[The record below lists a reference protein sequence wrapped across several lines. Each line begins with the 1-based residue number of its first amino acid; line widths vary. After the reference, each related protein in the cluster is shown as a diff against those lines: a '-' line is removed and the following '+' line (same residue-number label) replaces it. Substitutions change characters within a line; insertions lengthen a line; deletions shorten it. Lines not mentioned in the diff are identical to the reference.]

1 MPDRKYTYQIE
12 IDATQ
17 AKQQAAQLRAL
28 FERELGEIMA
38 GGKGSTAAGPAAPVQ
53 AMRKEI
59 EQISKI
65 DLTAPIDDLQ
75 AALRT
80 TQREINALAKEYD
93 RLTLSGTRDSKT
105 PAEAAR
111 YRSYVEEVRTRAGDD
126 AAAAIAS
133 TGQYLN
139 IGQRGA
145 EEATD
150 NEAAYLEFARDY
162 HNQQRDVTDK
172 QQRTIA
178 EKMEVAR
185 VEAQLYE
192 AQLQEAQTEKEI
204 ARRRMAAAESALGT
218 ADDADIMAILN
229 AGQEAQE
236 EMQRAADNERFLL
249 QQIAEANDKVA
260 DLAKQEAA
268 QLAEAER
275 AAARRTG
282 DIAGAVTG
290 GTTTTR
296 VQMTVTDASAAQAE
310 RLAAAYQEAAQS
322 SGQIAENTE
331 RISKAKIEEAR
342 GVRESA
348 RIAEAERAAG
358 EVAIRDAERRAA
370 VAAENAKS
378 LTLQKA
384 AQLEVSKTARLAAQQ
399 RASAEAAT
407 TATAKAEANQ
417 RIAIAR
423 YESNAKIE
431 AEKRATLAAKAEY
444 NRQTQEF
451 KREAAERTAAARAS
465 SGGKATGNGTIFG
478 MTPGMM
484 AGSALA
490 AVGVYSVDQ
499 VARATYESGRSGA
512 MLERQAQT
520 FRQVAQ
526 RVGVAADA
534 MIASIKKASKETITD
549 ADAMGLGAQVLAQKW
564 ASSSAD
570 IVGDTGRLVEASR
583 RLAQIYTDENGQM
596 LTTTEVFARLIKYVR
611 EGNKELVD
619 QFGISN
625 ARIAESLGITTKGLA
640 AAGGA
645 SDRFRGLIKVL
656 GEDMERLGPAMMTT
670 ADQFEQS
677 EARITAAKQRIDK
690 ALAGPVAGAA
700 EFGADFL
707 EGGQFALGGRDPALA
722 RSVMETDLEYATGA
736 QRQQMIELLD
746 LFDQTDQ
753 LTGKAAESAGYYKM
767 QLADLANQIR
777 YNTTSEAERAAT
789 MAGIQRSIDLLTS
802 GQDAYTRAMAITT
815 DEAIKQDARFL
826 ALVTTMGTYQRM
838 YEDGSISLEQYNRA
852 SGALAVTLFNLAS
865 AAGVL
870 APALA
875 GVNAQLGAAA
885 AEPGGSLQARLAQS
899 AAWRDFA
906 SNGYRPAG
914 LAGPLP
920 QDFGYGTPWA
930 ATQAG
935 RDAGLSWFGERAQDW
950 ANVDPYQREVELNQ
964 MRADADRK
972 AADAAAREWESAA
985 KSAQSEWERAAKA
998 AADAFKGA
1006 LEAVPGLFSTTSV
1019 TEEDMTL
1026 AKYGMYEEKADEYL
1040 RQLRDEVINKKD
1052 YAGVDIR
1059 DAASRLGIDPN
1070 LAPEAI
1076 LAKFEQAWANSSLFA
1091 GGANLDL
1098 INADAVKAG
1107 LAQQEA
1113 SKSGKEAILKFFGW
1127 EAADVEAA
1135 GAEVRGQFLGGFTGE
1150 GSAAPAAEGE
1160 QADFLTPIL
1169 DGMDAGL
1176 KAGDAAD
1183 RIYGIGGAIVGRLY
1197 AGFTDAANNLAW
1209 GKPILDSLAASVA
1222 PQVYDMLAEELTP

>member
-28 FERELGEIMA
+28 FERELGEIMT
-38 GGKGSTAAGPAAPVQ
+38 GGKGTAAGPAAPVQ

-111 YRSYVEEVRTRAGDD
+111 YRSYVEDVRTRAGDE

-150 NEAAYLEFARDY
+150 NEAAYLQFARDY

-204 ARRRMAAAESALGT
+204 ARRRMAEAEGALST
-218 ADDADIMAILN
+218 ADDDNIMAILN

-275 AAARRTG
+275 TAARRTG

-296 VQMTVTDASAAQAE
+296 LQMTVTDASAAQAE

-342 GVRESA
+342 GVKESA
-348 RIAEAERAAG
+348 RIAEEERRAT
-358 EVAIRDAERRAA
+358 ELQIRDAERQTQ
-370 VAAENAKS
+370 VAIKDAD
-378 LTLQKA
+378 
-384 AQLEVSKTARLAAQQ
+384 RLAAVEKEQAKQARIAAETAKSAQSAQTATQ
-399 RASAEAAT
+399 RAEASQRTMITRAE
-407 TATAKAEANQ
+407 TAE
-417 RIAIAR
+417 R
-423 YESNAKIE
+423 IE
-431 AEKRATLAAKAEY
+431 AEKRTTLAAKAEY

-465 SGGKATGNGTIFG
+465 SGGKATGSGTIFG

-490 AVGVYSVDQ
+490 AVGVYGVDQ

-534 MIASIKKASKETITD
+534 MIASIKRASKETITD

-596 LTTTEVFARLIKYVR
+596 LTTTEVFARLLKYVR

-690 ALAGPVAGAA
+690 VLAGPVAAVA

-707 EGGQFALGGRDPALA
+707 EGGQFALGDRDPALA
-722 RSVMETDLEYATGA
+722 RSVMQTDLQYAAGT

-767 QLADLANQIR
+767 QLTDLAYQIR
-777 YNTTSEAERAAT
+777 YNTTSEAERAAA
-789 MAGIQRSIDLLTS
+789 MAVIQRSIEIAAS
-802 GQDAYTRAMAITT
+802 GQDAYTRAMEITT
-815 DEAIKQDARFL
+815 DEAIKQDARLL
-826 ALVTTMGTYQRM
+826 ALVTTMRTYQRM
-838 YEDGSISLEQYNRA
+838 YEEGSISLESYNRA

-875 GVNAQLGAAA
+875 AVNAQAAA
-885 AEPGGSLQARLAQS
+885 VPNPGLLGGSITGSLTQSPGWFNYRQQEDQFKQDRIDAQTARDN
-899 AAWRDFA
+899 AA
-906 SNGYRPAG
+906 
-914 LAGPLP
+914 
-920 QDFGYGTPWA
+920 
-930 ATQAG
+930 
-935 RDAGLSWFGERAQDW
+935 
-950 ANVDPYQREVELNQ
+950 REEAKRV
-964 MRADADRK
+964 
-972 AADAAAREWESAA
+972 ADAAQREWESAA
-985 KSAQSEWERAAKA
+985 KQAQSEWERTAKA
-998 AADAFKGA
+998 AADAFKSA

-1026 AKYGMYEEKADEYL
+1026 AKFGMYEEKADEYL

-1098 INADAVKAG
+1098 INADAVKAD

-1113 SKSGKEAILKFFGW
+1113 SKSGKEAILKFFGL
-1127 EAADVEAA
+1127 ESADVEAA

-1150 GSAAPAAEGE
+1150 GGAAPTAEGE